1 MSLDNPLVLV
11 VDPDPIHQEI
21 LDSMLGGSM
30 TLILANSAK
39 EALELF
45 DFKHPELVL
54 LEVDIPDINGY
65 ELCKQIRERSGE
77 TDCAII
83 FLAEAMSLEDKM
95 VGYRYGC
102 DDFITKP
109 FQPEEVASKAKRTL
123 EIKKVQKKILKE
135 SSDAMHTALIA
146 MKQSSDMGLILRFME
161 GNSTCRGFDSLGQ
174 SLIELLENF
183 SLDGRLIFKVKPR
196 NIFVGH
202 AADKLDVDKFKLC
215 FDQER
220 FIGKGKQMVV
230 NQKNVSL
237 IISNMPIENLQNYSE
252 LKDILGMLMNS
263 LEART
268 QSIIMDLELMDDQA
282 IGLENMLK
290 KCNQRMSKVSTT
302 VAGHHDGQSIIT
314 ETLVHEIKDICASLS
329 LSDNQETS
337 FLDIF
342 DGALGKLADSYS
354 HILHIESDLKMFK
367 DELTSLIDKVR
378 QK

>member
-21 LDSMLGGSM
+21 LDSMLGASM
-30 TLILANSAK
+30 TLILANSAS

-45 DFKHPELVL
+45 DFKHPDLVL

-65 ELCKQIRERSGE
+65 DLCKQIRDRSGE
-77 TDCAII
+77 TGCAII

-102 DDFITKP
+102 DDFISKP
-109 FQPEEVASKAKRTL
+109 FQPEEVATKAKRTL
-123 EIKKVQKKILKE
+123 EIKKVQKKILKD

-183 SLDGRLIFKVKPR
+183 SLEGRLIFKVKPR
-196 NIFVGH
+196 NIFVGG

-215 FDQER
+215 FEQDR
-220 FIGKGKQMVV
+220 FIGKGEQLVV

-237 IISNMPIENLQNYSE
+237 IITNMPVKNPQSYDE

-263 LEART
+263 VEART
-268 QSIIMDLELMDDQA
+268 QSIMMDLELMDDQA
-282 IGLENMLK
+282 IGLENMLE
-290 KCNQRMSKVSTT
+290 KCNQRMSKVSST
-302 VAGHHDGQSIIT
+302 VAGHHDGQSIIS

-337 FLDIF
+337 ILDIF
-342 DGALGKLADSYS
+342 NGALGKLADSYS
-354 HILHIESDLKMFK
+354 HVLHIEGDLKMIK
-367 DELTSLIDKVR
+367 DELTYLIDKVR